1 MGMKYRERCYNLQKR
16 KKKLEKTVEGLQ
28 DTLTTACQ
36 KYSIQESTMDL
47 LMASASQ
54 IQKRKSSAKSN
65 TESYH
70 PALRTFAL
78 TLHLYSAQAYRLVK
92 HSLSSLE
99 RWGGGG
105 SKNMIF
111 IRLF

>member
-1 MGMKYRERCYNLQKR
+1 M
-16 KKKLEKTVEGLQ
+16 EGLQ

-92 HSLSSLE
+92 HSLSSIK
-99 RWGGGG
+99 RRGGWLIQQDYHPSFLT
-105 SKNMIF
+105 SKIYRQQTF
-111 IRLF
+111 G